1 MAQLDQR
8 ARQIVDPM
16 QRQARHHEVKTFT
29 RERQE
34 LLVRGHRHPAVQRGH
49 RRREIA
55 ANHIDAA
62 RAQQRRHHTPTA
74 HIQRAVEAARHVIQP
89 IEQAIRAIAQHIR
102 DAANVWCGPVA
113 MPAHRATVEYLHARV
128 HHTHVRPRPGVAKH
142 WPACLRSPRIVPS
155 GRRARSSR
163 MKRITANTLHSW
175 LLDGHELALLDARE
189 DGEFGTSHL
198 FWAVP
203 CPLSRREIRAR
214 ALLPRLAV
222 RICCVD
228 DGRGLA
234 EQLATWLEGIG
245 CTDVAVLDGGT
256 KAWADAG
263 YELFSGINVPS
274 KAFGEWVEHH
284 YGTESVD
291 ATELQSWIASGRN
304 IAVLDSRTHEEF
316 VRMSIPTGIS
326 VPGGELVYRIGD
338 LVPDPKT
345 LVVVNCAGRTRSI
358 MGAESLRRAG
368 IPNKVVALRNGT
380 MGWELAGLRCDRG
393 RTDRFSPGTP
403 KTLAIARERAQDFA
417 ESSGVGVVG
426 AIDLARFMDDPDRTL
441 YVLDVRDPA
450 EYRAGHWP
458 GSISA
463 PGGQLVQATDQWVGV
478 RNARIALLDD
488 TGVRA
493 RMAGAWLRQMGHRD
507 VFVVEGGLEAL
518 RTTARERLK
527 VPELGAPVSTID
539 VTGLVALLDSGDGT
553 VVIDLARSIDFR
565 EGHIPGALWG
575 VRTRLAVL
583 APQLAGAKHVVIAS
597 PDGVVARLA
606 VDEAKGLG
614 DGDVRVLEG
623 GTDAWRAFGRPMVKD
638 RTSPPDDACINSY
651 LRAYDRNSGVEE
663 AMQAYLTWEI
673 ELANQIRRDDT
684 VAFGVG
690 EAYPTH

>member
-1 MAQLDQR
+1 
-8 ARQIVDPM
+8 
-16 QRQARHHEVKTFT
+16 
-29 RERQE
+29 
-34 LLVRGHRHPAVQRGH
+34 
-49 RRREIA
+49 
-55 ANHIDAA
+55 
-62 RAQQRRHHTPTA
+62 
-74 HIQRAVEAARHVIQP
+74 
-89 IEQAIRAIAQHIR
+89 
-102 DAANVWCGPVA
+102 
-113 MPAHRATVEYLHARV
+113 
-128 HHTHVRPRPGVAKH
+128 
-142 WPACLRSPRIVPS
+142 
-155 GRRARSSR
+155 
-163 MKRITANTLHSW
+163 MKRITASTLHSW

-189 DGEFGTSHL
+189 EGEFGASHL

-214 ALLPRLAV
+214 SLLPRLAV

-234 EQLATWLEGIG
+234 EQLAAWLEGAG

-256 KAWADAG
+256 KAWASAG

-284 YGTESVD
+284 FGTESVD
-291 ATELQSWIASGRN
+291 AAELQSWIASGRN

-403 KTLAIARERAQDFA
+403 KTLAIARHRAQEFA
-417 ESSGVGVVG
+417 ESSGVGVIG
-426 AIDLARFMDDPDRTL
+426 AIDLARFEDDADRTL

-458 GSISA
+458 GSVSA

-478 RNARIALLDD
+478 RNARIVLVDD

-493 RMAGAWLRQMGHRD
+493 RMAGAWLRQMGYPD
-507 VFVVEGGLEAL
+507 VFVVEGGLEAI

-527 VPELGAPVSTID
+527 VPELGAKVPTID
-539 VTGLVALLDSGDGT
+539 VSGLVALLDSGDGT

-565 EGHIPGALWG
+565 EGHIPGAVWG
-575 VRTRLAVL
+575 VRTRLAML
-583 APQLAGAKHVVIAS
+583 APQLAGAKHMVITS

-606 VDEAKGLG
+606 VDEAKGLAR
-614 DGDVRVLEG
+614 GDVRVLEG

-638 RTSPPDDACINSY
+638 RTTPPDDACIDSY

-690 EAYPTH
+690 EASPTH

>member
-1 MAQLDQR
+1 
-8 ARQIVDPM
+8 
-16 QRQARHHEVKTFT
+16 
-29 RERQE
+29 
-34 LLVRGHRHPAVQRGH
+34 
-49 RRREIA
+49 
-55 ANHIDAA
+55 
-62 RAQQRRHHTPTA
+62 
-74 HIQRAVEAARHVIQP
+74 
-89 IEQAIRAIAQHIR
+89 
-102 DAANVWCGPVA
+102 
-113 MPAHRATVEYLHARV
+113 
-128 HHTHVRPRPGVAKH
+128 
-142 WPACLRSPRIVPS
+142 
-155 GRRARSSR
+155 
-163 MKRITANTLHSW
+163 MKRITASTLHSW

-189 DGEFGTSHL
+189 EGEFGASHL

-214 ALLPRLAV
+214 SLLPRLAV
-222 RICCVD
+222 RVCCVD

-245 CTDVAVLDGGT
+245 CSDVAVLDGGT
-256 KAWADAG
+256 KAWAAAG
-263 YELFSGINVPS
+263 YELFSGVNVPS

-291 ATELQSWIASGRN
+291 AAELQAWITSGRN
-304 IAVLDSRTHEEF
+304 IRVLDSRTHEEF

-393 RTDRFSPGTP
+393 RTDSFAPGTP
-403 KTLAIARERAQDFA
+403 KTLPTARQRAQDFA
-417 ESSGVGVVG
+417 ESSGVGVIG
-426 AIDLARFMDDPDRTL
+426 AIDLARFEDDPDRTL

-458 GSISA
+458 GSVSA

-478 RNARIALLDD
+478 RNARIVLVDD

-493 RMAGAWLRQMGHRD
+493 RMAGAWLRQMGYRD
-507 VFVVEGGLEAL
+507 VFVVEGGLEAI
-518 RTTARERLK
+518 RTTARERLP
-527 VPELGAPVSTID
+527 VPELGAPVPSID
-539 VTGLVALLDSGDGT
+539 VSGLVGLLDSGDDT

-565 EGHIPGALWG
+565 EGHIPGAIWG
-575 VRTRLAVL
+575 VRTRLAAL

-606 VDEAKGLG
+606 VHEAKGLSR
-614 DGDVRVLEG
+614 GDVRVLEG

-638 RTSPPDDACINSY
+638 RASPPDEACIDSY

-690 EAYPTH
+690 EASPTG